1 MEGHVHAIAHAA
13 PMSTTGIELVLL
25 FGAVGAVLQTVTGF
39 GGALVLAP
47 VLFGTMQPAQAV
59 LLSALLGI
67 VQSGALALGY
77 RRELLRGE
85 LAALLGWAIPGL
97 ALGVVVLRV
106 APSSLLRVI
115 VGVTVI
121 AATIARRL
129 LAPGRP
135 MNHAAAAPAG
145 LLAGTL
151 TTSATVNGPPLVLYL
166 SGRGATAKQLRATL
180 SAIFLVLDT
189 LTIGALALGGAL
201 VWPPLAAGL
210 ALGVSF
216 PLGLLAGLWLGD
228 RMPAH
233 HHARAVTVLLLA
245 LGVSSIVTGIT

>member
-1 MEGHVHAIAHAA
+1 MAV
-13 PMSTTGIELVLL
+13 STTGIELVLL
-25 FGAVGAVLQTVTGF
+25 FGAVGAFVQTVTGF

-67 VQSGALALGY
+67 VQSGVLVRRY

-85 LAALLGWAIPGL
+85 LATLLAWAVPGL
-97 ALGVVVLRV
+97 ALGIVVLRT

-129 LAPGRP
+129 RTPGRP
-135 MNHAAAAPAG
+135 LGHAAAAPAG
-145 LLAGTL
+145 LLAGAL

-166 SGRGATAKQLRATL
+166 SGRGATAGELRATL
-180 SAIFLVLDT
+180 AGIFLVLDT
-189 LTIGALALGGAL
+189 LTLGALALGGAL
-201 VWPPLAAGL
+201 VWPPGAAVL
-210 ALGVSF
+210 ALAVSF
-216 PLGLLAGLWLGD
+216 PLGLLAGLRLGD

-233 HHARAVTVLLLA
+233 HHARAVTLLLLA
-245 LGVSSIVTGIT
+245 LGVSSIVTGIA